1 MGFYARTCHAKNHF
15 LCLAS
20 MPFYSDE
27 IIRELKSQANIADII
42 GQFLPLKRSGAGRF
56 VGRCPFH
63 NDHSP
68 SMNVNPQM
76 GIYKCFACG
85 AGGDVF
91 KFVMEHEKMDFKDA
105 VEWVANAVGFPLPDI
120 TQKASPEQTE
130 ARALTRELN
139 DLAAEW
145 FSSELSKSEKALRYL
160 ESRHISEKTRA
171 FFKIGYAPEAREGFL
186 SFAAKK
192 GFSPRK
198 LVEAGLAVERENGG
212 IADKFRDRLMFS
224 IENISGKVVAFGGR
238 ILDKDKKAP
247 KYLNSPETPLYVKG
261 EILYGLSHS
270 KSEIAKENAVILVE
284 GYFDLIS
291 LYQAGVKNVV
301 AVSGTALTE
310 KHAEILSRY
319 AKTAYLVFDG
329 DEAGRKAA
337 HRSIE
342 IVLPQGIVPKIVSLS
357 RENGEKI
364 DPDNFVNEH
373 GESAAEDFRKELLKA
388 ESWIDYLSRTT
399 PTETIEDRAGFIT
412 RLKTIIMS
420 IGDRELQ
427 NQYLR
432 LVADRFGTEANF
444 VGIKPAHEPKFRKK
458 DEAESAPRPIEEQVP
473 WNAIP
478 PMELRFVNL
487 VLMTP
492 SLWEAASAFFDLD
505 FASSGVN
512 LFASEI
518 LGEILSEALAEYTE
532 TKSIN
537 LITLHDRLPSVHAQ
551 VLESL
556 PEESWNTEAANKE
569 FLETLAQL
577 EIRTAE
583 RFRDQIKSLPVTSET
598 LALRLEIH
606 DFISKTI
613 LPRLR
618 TNDPAV
624 NDPTFFKSL
633 LDYREKLVE
642 FSEKI

>member
-1 MGFYARTCHAKNHF
+1 
-15 LCLAS
+15 

-42 GQFLPLKRSGAGRF
+42 QQFLPLKRSGAGRF

-91 KFVMEHEKMDFKDA
+91 KFVMEHEKMDFKEA
-105 VEWVANAVGFPLPDI
+105 VEWVANATGFSLPEISD
-120 TQKASPEQTE
+120 KASPEIVE
-130 ARALTRELN
+130 ARTLTRELN
-139 DLAAEW
+139 ELAADW
-145 FSSELSKSEKALRYL
+145 FVSELPKNEKALRYI
-160 ESRHISEKTRA
+160 ESRHISEATRR
-171 FFKIGYAPEAREGFL
+171 FFKIGYAPEGREGFL

-192 GFSPRK
+192 GFSPKK
-198 LVEAGLAVERENGG
+198 LVEAGLAIERENGG
-212 IADKFRDRLMFS
+212 IADKFRDRLMFA
-224 IENISGKVVAFGGR
+224 IENLSGKVVAFGGR

-247 KYLNSPETPLYVKG
+247 KYLNSPDTALYKKG
-261 EILYGLSHS
+261 EILYGLSRS

-291 LYQAGVKNVV
+291 LYQAGVHNVV

-337 HRSIE
+337 HRTLE
-342 IVLPQGIVPKIVSLS
+342 IVLTRGIVPKIVSLA

-373 GESAAEDFRKELLKA
+373 GESAAEDFRAELSHA
-388 ESWIDYLSRTT
+388 ESWVDYLTRTT
-399 PTETIEDRAGFIT
+399 PADTIEDRAALVT
-412 RLKTIIMS
+412 KLKTIIRT
-420 IGDRELQ
+420 IDDRELQ

-444 VGIKPAHEPKFRKK
+444 VGLHPEKPSKFKTAGEDVPTPEP
-458 DEAESAPRPIEEQVP
+458 AEETVP

-478 PMELRFVNL
+478 QMELRFVNL
-487 VLMTP
+487 VISTP
-492 SLWEAASAFFDLD
+492 SLWEAASVFFDLD
-505 FASSGVN
+505 FASSGVS

-518 LGEILSEALAEYTE
+518 LDELLSEALAEYSE
-532 TKSIN
+532 NGNID
-537 LITLHDRLPSVHAQ
+537 LMTLHDSLPSLPAK

-556 PEESWNTEAANKE
+556 PEERWDAECANKE

-583 RFRDQIKSLPVTSET
+583 RFRDKIKSRPVTDET
-598 LALRLEIH
+598 LSLRLEIH
-606 DFISKTI
+606 DFVAKTV

-618 TNDPAV
+618 SEGEAFL
-624 NDPTFFKSL
+624 DPTFFKDL
-633 LDYREKLVE
+633 LDYRAKLVGY
-642 FSEKI
+642 SEKI